1 MNLRRLFFFII
12 FPIILATSGE
22 FMLKHA
28 INSNPIVLTDS
39 LIDSIKILLLVP
51 IEHPF
56 ILISL
61 LTVVTGGILWI
72 IAMSKFELSF
82 IYPFMSINYVM
93 IMVGSQLFLH
103 ESVSLVR
110 YLAVIFIG
118 IGLIFISRSP
128 NAKK

>member
-1 MNLRRLFFFII
+1 MNIRRLFFFII
-12 FPIILATSGE
+12 FPIVLATSGE
-22 FMLKHA
+22 FFLKSA
-28 INSNPIVLTDS
+28 INSNPISLSPNLFESMLILLKVPVNHPMILFS
-39 LIDSIKILLLVP
+39 LIII
-51 IEHPF
+51 
-56 ILISL
+56 
-61 LTVVTGGILWI
+61 VTGGVLWI

-110 YLAVIFIG
+110 YLAVVFIG